1 MLRRLLTFI
10 FIWLYFELM
19 FLNIT
24 VSHTV
29 FWEILQLMKYNNDR
43 NSMKYET
50 FINTFTQWYENKL
63 RMKQRLVEN
72 LNFK

>member
-1 MLRRLLTFI
+1 
-10 FIWLYFELM
+10 M